1 MKLSGA
7 EIICVPVIFIIVKK
21 QSQLSISMKHETKLL
36 SLPDCAVSCTGSGKV
51 IYATTSTR
59 RGRKLWL
66 VGVTEDSVKLFAN
79 SKLVSQ
85 GRRTVVVR
93 IPLEIF
99 RDSRE

>member
-1 MKLSGA
+1 MK
-7 EIICVPVIFIIVKK
+7 
-21 QSQLSISMKHETKLL
+21 L

-93 IPLEIF
+93 ISLEIL